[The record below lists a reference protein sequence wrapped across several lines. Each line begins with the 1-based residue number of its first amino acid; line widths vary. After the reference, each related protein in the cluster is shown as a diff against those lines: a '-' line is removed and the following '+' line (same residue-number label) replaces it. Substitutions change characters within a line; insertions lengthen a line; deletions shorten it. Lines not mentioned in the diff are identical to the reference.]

1 LGADAGVDC
10 GAHTCFAA
18 CTFLFLYSL
27 TLNDL
32 VVIRSFGGQIDQ
44 GDEAASAEEDKGW
57 KIEAEVEGY
66 GS

>member
-1 LGADAGVDC
+1 MRASIAELIHALPPVRFYC
-10 GAHTCFAA
+10 YYF
-18 CTFLFLYSL
+18 L

-44 GDEAASAEEDKGW
+44 GDEAASAEEDKGR